1 MTETATRDPGS
12 FRDPSGYV
20 IHYGDAVYRSLDLAT
35 FDRLSAFLADP
46 IYLQLIDSG
55 DLLPVTIAS
64 ADEHAQLSRH
74 EQRDDRHY
82 MRQRRLDLI
91 SYPYEWSPRML
102 HAAAQ
107 CTLRIQSTLVAHG
120 FTLKDA
126 SAYNV
131 QFETTARGPLPVFI
145 DIASIDSAPSRPIW
159 MAYNQFIRH
168 FALPLILNHKFGHD
182 YRGDFLADLEGIN
195 PDAAYRMTGW
205 ARRWT
210 PPYLFL
216 VTMPHLLRG
225 LESKRGPALG
235 ADAQTPAS
243 TDPERDRYIL
253 SRLMRRLERTIE
265 RLEPRARPSNWTGYE
280 ADNSYP
286 AAAATLKQEFVTNA
300 CATLKPARMIN
311 LGCNL
316 GKFDLIAAQHG
327 AEVLAIDLDLASI
340 DVVYDRARAQHARI
354 VPLRVDIAAPSPAI
368 GWKNRERRSFLER
381 ACRFDCVMAL
391 AVVHH
396 LLVTN
401 RIPLDEVVDLI
412 ARLSNRHL
420 ILELVDRSDQM
431 FRRLARGNQELYTD
445 LTIAMQE
452 RAFAERFRIV
462 ERRALEGIPRTLYVM
477 EKR

>member
-1 MTETATRDPGS
+1 MGTATRDPGS

-46 IYLQLIDSG
+46 VYRQLTDSG

-64 ADEHAQLSRH
+64 ADERAQLTRF

-82 MRQRRLDLI
+82 LRQRRLDLI

-107 CTLRIQSTLVAHG
+107 CTLRIQSALVARG

-126 SAYNV
+126 SAYNI
-131 QFETTARGPLPVFI
+131 QFETTAHGPAPVFI
-145 DIASIDSAPSRPIW
+145 DIASVDSAPSRPIW
-159 MAYNQFIRH
+159 MAHNQFIRH
-168 FALPLILNHKFGHD
+168 FALPLLLNRQFGHD
-182 YRGDFLADLEGIN
+182 YRGDFLGDLEGAN

-205 ARRWT
+205 ARRWM

-225 LESKRGPALG
+225 LESQRGLALDDG
-235 ADAQTPAS
+235 AQTPAS

-253 SRLMRRLERTIE
+253 SRLIRRLERTIG
-265 RLEPRARPSNWTGYE
+265 RLEPRARPSDWTGYE
-280 ADNSYP
+280 AENSYP
-286 AAAATLKQEFVTNA
+286 APAATLKQEFVSNA
-300 CATLKPARMIN
+300 CATLKPARLIN

-327 AEVLAIDLDLASI
+327 AEVLALDLDLSSV
-340 DVVYDRARAQHARI
+340 DVVYDRARTQHARI
-354 VPLRVDIAAPSPAI
+354 VPLRIDIAAPSPAI
-368 GWKNRERRSFLER
+368 GWKNRERRAFLER

-412 ARLSNRHL
+412 ARLSNRHV
-420 ILELVDRSDQM
+420 ILELVDHSDPM
-431 FRRLARGNQELYTD
+431 FSRLARGNQKLYAD
-445 LTIAMQE
+445 LTIATQE
-452 RAFAERFRIV
+452 RAFADRFRIV
-462 ERRALEGIPRTLYVM
+462 ERRELEGIPRALYVM

>member
-1 MTETATRDPGS
+1 MGTETRDPGS

-20 IHYGDAVYRSLDLAT
+20 IHYGDAVYRSLDFAT
-35 FDRLSAFLADP
+35 FERLSAFLAEP
-46 IYLQLIDSG
+46 IYRQLIDCG
-55 DLLPVTIAS
+55 DLLPITIAS
-64 ADEHAQLSRH
+64 ADERTQLSRL
-74 EQRDDRHY
+74 ERRDDRHY
-82 MRQRRLDLI
+82 LRQRRLDLI

-107 CTLRIQSTLVAHG
+107 CTLRIQSALVAHG

-126 SAYNV
+126 SAYNI
-131 QFETTARGPLPVFI
+131 QFETTARGPSPVFI

-159 MAYNQFIRH
+159 MAHNQFIRH
-168 FALPLILNHKFGHD
+168 FALPLLLNRQFGHD
-182 YRGDFLADLEGIN
+182 YRGDFLTDLEGAN

-205 ARRWT
+205 ARRWM
-210 PPYLFL
+210 PPFLFL

-225 LESKRGPALG
+225 LESKRGPALDHG
-235 ADAQTPAS
+235 AQTPVS

-253 SRLMRRLERTIE
+253 SRLMRRLERLIE
-265 RLEPRARPSNWTGYE
+265 RLEPHARPSNWTGYE

-286 AAAATLKQEFVTNA
+286 AAAAALKQEFVSNA

-327 AEVLAIDLDLASI
+327 VEVLAIDLDLASV
-340 DVVYDRARAQHARI
+340 DVVYDRAREQHARI
-354 VPLRVDIAAPSPAI
+354 VPLRIDIAAPSPAI

-420 ILELVDRSDQM
+420 ILELVDRSDPM
-431 FRRLARGNQELYTD
+431 FQRLARGNQELYTD
-445 LTIAMQE
+445 LNIATQE

-462 ERRALEGIPRTLYVM
+462 ERRALKDIPRTLYVM

>member
-1 MTETATRDPGS
+1 MGTETRDPGS

-20 IHYGDAVYRSLDLAT
+20 IHYGDAVYRSLDFAT
-35 FDRLSAFLADP
+35 FERLSAFLAEP
-46 IYLQLIDSG
+46 IYRQLIDCG
-55 DLLPVTIAS
+55 DLLPITIAS
-64 ADEHAQLSRH
+64 ADERTQLSRL
-74 EQRDDRHY
+74 ERRDDRHY
-82 MRQRRLDLI
+82 LRQRRLDLI

-107 CTLRIQSTLVAHG
+107 CTLRIQSALVAHG

-126 SAYNV
+126 SAYNI
-131 QFETTARGPLPVFI
+131 QFETTARGPSPVFI

-159 MAYNQFIRH
+159 MAHNQFIRH
-168 FALPLILNHKFGHD
+168 FALPLLLNRQFGHD
-182 YRGDFLADLEGIN
+182 YRGDFLTDLEGAN

-205 ARRWT
+205 ARRWR
-210 PPYLFL
+210 PPFLFL
-216 VTMPHLLRG
+216 VTMPYLLRG
-225 LESKRGPALG
+225 LESKRGPALDHG
-235 ADAQTPAS
+235 AQTPVS

-253 SRLMRRLERTIE
+253 SRLMRRLERLIE
-265 RLEPRARPSNWTGYE
+265 RLEPHARPSDWTGYE

-286 AAAATLKQEFVTNA
+286 AAAAALKQEFVSNA

-327 AEVLAIDLDLASI
+327 VEVLAIDLDLASV
-340 DVVYDRARAQHARI
+340 DVVYDRAREQHARI
-354 VPLRVDIAAPSPAI
+354 VPLRIDIAAPSPAI

-420 ILELVDRSDQM
+420 ILELVDRSDPM
-431 FRRLARGNQELYTD
+431 FQRLARGNQELYTD
-445 LTIAMQE
+445 LNIATQE

-462 ERRALEGIPRTLYVM
+462 ERRELKDIPRTLYVM